1 MVLII
6 FSFRWSI
13 ISRHLPGRT
22 DNGIKNIW
30 NSRLKKRLAKMGINL
45 VTRMPNNTYKPR
57 SKSNELHLN
66 QHQAG
71 SSQSISASAQLLD
84 KVAAK
89 LVPSSFLDA
98 LKSWRYGQEKLTAG
112 DESSTNN
119 GNDNSGIGIDERCGI
134 ESPGTM
140 KMSNSASTQ
149 SHSKVASMSSQIL
162 LHDTSANTCGVN
174 VGNTCNPE
182 CTMWPLGN
190 TLEMPRAASTS
201 SWVFDETVTEPGILH
216 CSEENW
222 QGISSVSVEDYSCG
236 DGSIYDIVGIGGAC
250 DIVSNIY
257 KELPEECNGTIN
269 HSN

>member
-1 MVLII
+1 MVLIL

-57 SKSNELHLN
+57 SKSNELNLN

-140 KMSNSASTQ
+140 KMSNSASIQ

-236 DGSIYDIVGIGGAC
+236 DGSIYDIVGIGGAY